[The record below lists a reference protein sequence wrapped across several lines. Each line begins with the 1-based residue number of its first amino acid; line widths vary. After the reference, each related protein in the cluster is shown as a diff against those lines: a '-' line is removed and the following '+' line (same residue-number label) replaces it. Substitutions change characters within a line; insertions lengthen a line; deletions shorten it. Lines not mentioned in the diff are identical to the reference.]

1 MDLRTLTKLLLK
13 LAGLYLLV
21 NSLLVFPSSLF
32 VPLEHSGPGLISAGV
47 FSLIGLALLVF
58 PGAVTNQIIRIPP
71 SETIGAPTAESL
83 FRVGLTLMGV
93 YLVAEAVFRAVFVYA
108 KSRWFYDYMQP
119 FPGSRGPGLTPD
131 DFGALAAAAVEA
143 LLGLVLWLANRHVS
157 KVTGKFSDDR

>member
-21 NSLLVFPSSLF
+21 TSLLVLPSLLF
-32 VPLEHSGPGLISAGV
+32 VPFEHSGPGLVSAGV
-47 FSLIGLALLVF
+47 FSLIGLGLLLF
-58 PGAVTNQIIRIPP
+58 PGAVANQVIRIPP
-71 SETIGAPTAESL
+71 DETRGAPTAESL

-93 YLVAEAVFRAVFVYA
+93 YLVVDAVFRVVFVYA

-131 DFGALAAAAVEA
+131 DFGTLAAAGVQI
-143 LLGLVLWLANRHVS
+143 LFGIVLWLANRRVS
-157 KVTGKFSDDR
+157 RITGKFTDSR